1 MTALADLWIAVL
13 AGLTVGAFTGL
24 GLALLQRP
32 LIAAA
37 RRFAPNMRALGLFGV
52 IVAPFAMAV
61 ITAVFTAT
69 LAHALFIDVI
79 SHHCHVTTETCT
91 AHAPTPSSDFLFAAG
106 AGLITAAALWIGL
119 SLIDSLSRAGEQARL
134 LRAASVRQEEG
145 DYLLPTDKVV
155 AVSGGLLHPDTF
167 ISRGLR
173 RNLTA
178 LQFDVVRLHEA
189 THGRR
194 GDTIV
199 RILAGA
205 LGVGHWPGAGRAYFD
220 ELVLAQEQACDQTT
234 AHRFGALETA
244 ETLLAVEKLQ
254 RTQGQAATGCA
265 CPAFMDTAIE
275 ARTRALLAPR
285 FIPDYAGAMLLIAGL
300 ITAVAFAMMSAEPL
314 HHEIKSLIFLLQS

>member
-24 GLALLQRP
+24 GLTLLRRP

-37 RRFAPNMRALGLFGV
+37 RRLAPNMRALGLFGV

-79 SHHCHVTTETCT
+79 GDHCHVTTATCT
-91 AHAPTPSSDFLFAAG
+91 AHAPTPSSGFLFAAG

-134 LRAASVRQEEG
+134 LRAASERQEEG
-145 DYLLPTDKVV
+145 DYLLPTDKIV
-155 AVSGGLLHPDTF
+155 ALTGGLFRPDTF

-173 RNLTA
+173 RHLTA

-205 LGVGHWPGAGRAYFD
+205 LGVGHWPAAGRAYFA

-254 RTQGQAATGCA
+254 RTHGQAATGCG

-300 ITAVAFAMMSAEPL
+300 MTAVAFAMMSAEPL
-314 HHEIKSLIFLLQS
+314 HHEIKSLILLLQS